1 MSAFPRCLLSLLD
14 YEALLS
20 NEPLS
25 FFSLRN
31 TAWDNFLVHWAA
43 KLLTLN
49 PNWKTNRLLSV
60 SANRGLKANSEGW
73 ELQGV
78 NGVCEQMHVKWLIWE
93 RRQFKTHSAAVPC
106 CCLRSGTVTNPGN
119 HEALKQKGYCM
130 CDYTLSKLSEAPGME
145 DYTQIKCQACKIALW
160 GQILWSTPLQQH
172 AGQEAA

>member
-60 SANRGLKANSEGW
+60 SANRKQIQKAESCKGW
-73 ELQGV
+73 MECVSRCMSNDSFGKEDSSKHTQQQSHAVAWDLELLQTLETMRHWSRKV
-78 NGVCEQMHVKWLIWE
+78 TVCVTIPFPNWVRLLGWKI
-93 RRQFKTHSAAVPC
+93 TP
-106 CCLRSGTVTNPGN
+106 RSNAKP
-119 HEALKQKGYCM
+119 AK
-130 CDYTLSKLSEAPGME
+130 
-145 DYTQIKCQACKIALW
+145 
-160 GQILWSTPLQQH
+160 
-172 AGQEAA
+172 